1 MGAKLKYLL
10 DTHAFLWGYT
20 DDARLSRRC
29 KGLLMAASAAELAI
43 SDVSLSEIARLLVA
57 GRFQAKISPELLM
70 QGIGRAV
77 TVLSVTPAIA
87 LHAAK
92 LDWENQD
99 PIDRHIVST
108 ALAHDVPVMTV
119 DRKIHELAPRIGLRV
134 IW

>member
-20 DDARLSRRC
+20 DDTRLSRRC
-29 KGLLMAASAAELAI
+29 KALLVAASAAELAI

-119 DRKIHELAPRIGLRV
+119 DRKIHELAPKIGLRV

>member
-20 DDARLSRRC
+20 DDARLSRRG
-29 KGLLMAASAAELAI
+29 KALLTTASAAELAI

-57 GRFQAKISPELLM
+57 GRFQAKISPESLM

-77 TVLSVTPAIA
+77 TVLPVTSAIA
-87 LHAAK
+87 LHAAR

-108 ALAHDVPVMTV
+108 ALAHHVPVMTV
-119 DRKIHELAPRIGLRV
+119 DRKIHELAPKIGLRV

>member
-1 MGAKLKYLL
+1 MGVKLKYLL

-29 KGLLMAASAAELAI
+29 RVLLTSASATELAI

-57 GRFQAKISPELLM
+57 GKFQAKISPEVLM

-77 TVLSVTPAIA
+77 TVLPVTPVIA
-87 LHAAK
+87 LHAAR

-99 PIDRHIVST
+99 PVDRHIVST
-108 ALAHDVPVMTV
+108 ALAYDVPVVTV
-119 DRKIHELAPRIGLRV
+119 DKKIHELAPKIGLRV